1 MALGNIPNDIK
12 TPLVYIEIDNS
23 QALSGT
29 PAQAQKILVLGM
41 QIASGTATALTL
53 NRITASE
60 SQMDSLYGAGSM
72 LARSLKVLRKN
83 NPFTDVYAMGV
94 SLAGGTQAKGDIEPT
109 VTTAKAGVIYL
120 LIAGE
125 SVQVTVKDGDTRGAI
140 VDAMVAK
147 INANTNLPVT
157 AAKIGDPAA
166 ESCELTCKWAGITG
180 NDIDVRVNYYD
191 GEVLP
196 SGVTLAINP
205 MQAGAGTP
213 DMTDVIAAIP
223 DEWFNHI
230 SMPFN
235 DTASLNALRDEL
247 TTRWGPLKMMEA
259 IAYTAYRG
267 TFAETGAFGQA
278 RNDFLFT
285 CMGTNKAPHSP
296 SEWAAAYCGQAS
308 YSLAIDP
315 ARPLQTLVLK
325 GILPPAK
332 SDRWPQLPDRNL
344 LLGDGIATY
353 MVTAGEEVAIEREV
367 SLYKKNSFGDPDPS
381 YMDITTP
388 ATLGYL
394 RYSLKVM
401 VTNRYPRH
409 KLANDDVLDTLD
421 PGQPVVTPKLM
432 RKAIIDL
439 ATTDW
444 VPKGLMEDLAGFKE
458 TLSVF
463 RDGSDVNRLN
473 CIFKPDLVNQLRVF
487 AALEQFKL

>member
-1 MALGNIPNDIK
+1 
-12 TPLVYIEIDNS
+12 
-23 QALSGT
+23 

-41 QIASGTATALTL
+41 QIATGTATALTL

-72 LARSLKVLRKN
+72 LARSLKVLRQN

-94 SLAGGTQAKGDIEPT
+94 SLSGGTQAKGAIVPT

-125 SVQVTVKDGDTRGAI
+125 SVQVTVKDGDTRDAI

-196 SGVTLAINP
+196 SGVTLTINP

-223 DEWFNHI
+223 DEWYNHI

-401 VTNRYPRH
+401 VTNR
-409 KLANDDVLDTLD
+409 
-421 PGQPVVTPKLM
+421 
-432 RKAIIDL
+432 
-439 ATTDW
+439 
-444 VPKGLMEDLAGFKE
+444 
-458 TLSVF
+458 
-463 RDGSDVNRLN
+463 
-473 CIFKPDLVNQLRVF
+473 
-487 AALEQFKL
+487 

>member
-1 MALGNIPNDIK
+1 
-12 TPLVYIEIDNS
+12 
-23 QALSGT
+23 
-29 PAQAQKILVLGM
+29 PAQAQKILALGM
-41 QIASGTATALTL
+41 QIATGTATALTL

-72 LARSLKVLRKN
+72 LARSLKVLRQN

-94 SLAGGTQAKGDIEPT
+94 SLSGGTQAKGAIVPT
-109 VTTAKAGVIYL
+109 VTTVKAGVIYL

-125 SVQVTVKDGDTRGAI
+125 SVQVTVKDGDTRDAI

-180 NDIDVRVNYYD
+180 NDIDVRMNYYD

-196 SGVTLAINP
+196 SGVTLTINP

-223 DEWFNHI
+223 DEWYNHI

-401 VTNRYPRH
+401 VTNR
-409 KLANDDVLDTLD
+409 
-421 PGQPVVTPKLM
+421 
-432 RKAIIDL
+432 
-439 ATTDW
+439 
-444 VPKGLMEDLAGFKE
+444 
-458 TLSVF
+458 
-463 RDGSDVNRLN
+463 
-473 CIFKPDLVNQLRVF
+473 
-487 AALEQFKL
+487 